1 MNLSFAGLLKQL
13 CTILMASGV
22 PADVLTEVGN
32 FSYLFVCVH
41 LPHNFYLLLL
51 IIQSMLQHLF
61 YIYFVEDSC
70 IFVQLL
76 KHNLKHVQCICRKLD
91 TLCKHLN
98 NECLVCTVLYVYKRW
113 LD

>member
-1 MNLSFAGLLKQL
+1 MLRKVLNFKIETVKLFHKDIIHCKSILRSFSELTIYFGEINVVNLSFAGLLKQL

-61 YIYFVEDSC
+61 YVYFV
-70 IFVQLL
+70 
-76 KHNLKHVQCICRKLD
+76 
-91 TLCKHLN
+91 
-98 NECLVCTVLYVYKRW
+98 
-113 LD
+113 